1 MSPPPTPPDPEQEA
15 VLLLGKVGDGD
26 HEALGEL
33 YDRFCGALFSII
45 LGVTRNTSDAEE
57 VMQKTFA
64 KIWGKASTYD
74 RSKGKAATW
83 IITVAKRT
91 ALDHIRGLKRRENTL
106 SSAANDPSAATWV
119 TNGSGTVSA
128 GQAADLISN
137 EDGERVRN
145 AIAQL
150 PEEQRAVIE
159 LSYFQSMSQAE
170 ISRELNVPLGTIKSR
185 IRRSMHT
192 LRVALGDLL

>member
-1 MSPPPTPPDPEQEA
+1 MIPPTDSKDPEQEA
-15 VLLLGKVGDGD
+15 AELLGKIGNGDAD
-26 HEALGEL
+26 ALAEI

-45 LGVTRNTSDAEE
+45 IAVTHNHSDAEE
-57 VMQKTFA
+57 VMQKTFT
-64 KIWGKASTYD
+64 KIWAKASTYD

-119 TNGSGTVSA
+119 TNGSGSVSA
-128 GQAADLISN
+128 GQAASLISN
-137 EDGERVRN
+137 EDSERVRE
-145 AIAQL
+145 AIAKL
-150 PEEQRAVIE
+150 PDEQRRVIE

-170 ISRELNVPLGTIKSR
+170 ISRELDVPLGTIKSR
-185 IRRSMHT
+185 IRRAMHT
-192 LRVALGDLL
+192 LRVTLSDLL